1 MTQKILPGDFL
12 LLTDNA
18 VIRTKCPPDLVT
30 DEMVAQ
36 RCHAVNLSAGD
47 EVSVECFDHTQEVL
61 LAWAT
66 YKVVGRVERKR
77 QVEIDDRRSNSF
89 AERKYTVECIVPW
102 RVPKALQEETLPE
115 PEVYLGSMP
124 VPEQYVPTE
133 ARRIW
138 NPSRQTHEIR
148 RVDND
153 ELLASH
159 KDKETAQRIAAGE
172 LALP

>member
-47 EVSVECFDHTQEVL
+47 NVVVQCFDHTQEIL

-66 YKVVGRVERKR
+66 YLVVGRVERKKT
-77 QVEIDDRRSNSF
+77 VEIDDRQSNSF

-102 RVPKALQEETLPE
+102 RVPAALQEAIPID
-115 PEVYLGSMP
+115 PIIPPAVI
-124 VPEQYVPTE
+124 VEQYVPTE

-153 ELLASH
+153 ELLGQH
-159 KDKETAQRIAAGE
+159 KDKETAERIAAGE